1 MPATNEVLLDEFSK
15 DFYVCYNV
23 LLANGRDKDGGQMVK
38 LLENRTCPS
47 GIEERGAGNCY
58 DQGADSS
65 LPTENPGC
73 ISLTIQV
80 EATA

>member
-23 LLANGRDKDGGQMVK
+23 LLANGRDKDGGQMIK

-47 GIEERGAGNCY
+47 GLEVGSFRN
-58 DQGADSS
+58 
-65 LPTENPGC
+65 LPRQYTHTHCPG
-73 ISLTIQV
+73 
-80 EATA
+80 EAALSAKR